1 LVIRLQRIRGRRDSP
16 LQTPGQDEQNIPSHP
31 HDTGCQV
38 NGLEYLTRT
47 IRDTLDELPAEI
59 EEFLLGDIVERDRPV
74 RSPTEPSPST
84 TTQNIPPTVPSSI
97 STSPTAPP
105 TVSPTASRDSIDAE
119 NGERTAHNHGR
130 VPAPPLWSVN
140 TLIGMLSRKSS
151 SRRTRLRISA
161 KDGVYTATMKPD
173 GTVIVIFHPAP
184 K

>member
-1 LVIRLQRIRGRRDSP
+1 MHWSSDSSESEDDEIPRFRRRARMSRISP
-16 LQTPGQDEQNIPSHP
+16 HIPTTPDARSTDLNISPGPSVIPSMNYQPKLRSFSWVTSSSVIDQYVRQPSHRRARPPRTFRQQCHRRSRPHQPLRQLCHP
-31 HDTGCQV
+31 Q
-38 NGLEYLTRT
+38 
-47 IRDTLDELPAEI
+47 PA
-59 EEFLLGDIVERDRPV
+59 
-74 RSPTEPSPST
+74 
-84 TTQNIPPTVPSSI
+84 
-97 STSPTAPP
+97 
-105 TVSPTASRDSIDAE
+105 IDAE

-173 GTVIVIFHPAP
+173 GTVIVIFHHAP